1 MLSVID
7 QSDIIILN
15 SVDSYLKGMRTP
27 VPATPQEKLFVMQS
41 ARDRL
46 YSDIAERVPRVASY
60 ILQSDIDEDH
70 HAKGLFMA
78 LCNHAKDPVFIQILM
93 QKLAQRNCEEEN
105 EITGAL
111 LTKILSKIMDDQKV
125 ETAKV
130 KIVEK
135 KSDKDK
141 TSKVVEEAPANNDEQ
156 YKHIFEAI
164 QCLLGNMASIIATR
178 CGNITVIEA
187 TSIAAC
193 IVMDNKET
201 IKEIIESDLPISAQ
215 IFDIVQNPTNLIAAA
230 LNLNKADYTKLTPNQ
245 SNFIET
251 LKKWV
256 YEKLNALPTD
266 LSWQIAIAAYGGK
279 AKPDTSMK
287 LIQLK
292 DCGTQYSNLLITA
305 KQINN

>member
-78 LCNHAKDPVFIQILM
+78 LCNHSKDPVFIQILM

-141 TSKVVEEAPANNDEQ
+141 TSKVVEEAPTNNDEQ

-256 YEKLNALPTD
+256 YEKLNALPTE
-266 LSWQIAIAAYGGK
+266 LSWGIAIAAYGGK
-279 AKPDTSMK
+279 VKPDTSMK